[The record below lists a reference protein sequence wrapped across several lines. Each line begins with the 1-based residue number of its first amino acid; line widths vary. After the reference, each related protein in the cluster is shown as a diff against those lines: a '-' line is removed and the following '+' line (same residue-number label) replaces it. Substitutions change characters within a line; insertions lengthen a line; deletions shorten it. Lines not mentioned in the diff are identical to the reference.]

1 MKVALPLAKT
11 VMATLGII
19 ASASAIDG
27 AIKRKIRG
35 RNVVRAGKWINLVI
49 LNEAIDDIISI
60 IKSPKNSEV
69 LTDRENETLKHKIKE
84 TRRWI
89 S

>member
-1 MKVALPLAKT
+1 MKVSLPLAKN
-11 VMATLGII
+11 VVATLGII
-19 ASASAIDG
+19 ASASTIDG

-35 RNVVRAGKWINLVI
+35 RNVLRAGKWINLVN

-69 LTDRENETLKHKIKE
+69 LTDTENQTLKHKIKE
-84 TRRWI
+84 MRRWI

>member
-19 ASASAIDG
+19 ASASAIDC

-35 RNVVRAGKWINLVI
+35 RNVVRAEKWINLVI